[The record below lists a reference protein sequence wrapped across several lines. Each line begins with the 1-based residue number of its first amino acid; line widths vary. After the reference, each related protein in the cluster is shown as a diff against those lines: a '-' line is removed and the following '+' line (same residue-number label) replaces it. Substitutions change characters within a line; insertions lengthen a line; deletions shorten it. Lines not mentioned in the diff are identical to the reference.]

1 MDLAVSDAN
10 VLIHLA
16 KLDQLELLK
25 ELFSNILISDII
37 YSESVTLGKLS
48 NKKDSFILEDYIQK
62 GLIIVKE
69 VPTEE
74 IKTIMNKYNIHDGES
89 SVIALAKKNDI
100 NYCLTNEIKVRKA
113 IKSEGF
119 KVVGTLG
126 IILRAFNSGK
136 ISKKDSLSIL
146 NQIQINLK
154 EYRFHPKLVD
164 KIIEEVNQ
172 KNFSTNLKR

>member
-37 YSESVTLGKLS
+37 YSESVTQGKLS
-48 NKKDSFILEDYIQK
+48 N
-62 GLIIVKE
+62 
-69 VPTEE
+69 
-74 IKTIMNKYNIHDGES
+74 
-89 SVIALAKKNDI
+89 
-100 NYCLTNEIKVRKA
+100 
-113 IKSEGF
+113 
-119 KVVGTLG
+119 
-126 IILRAFNSGK
+126 
-136 ISKKDSLSIL
+136 KKDSLSIL

-164 KIIEEVNQ
+164 KIIEEVN
-172 KNFSTNLKR
+172 KKKFSTNLKR